1 MCTLNIEKEMRV
13 SLNETA
19 SQRLQI
25 YMNDIFTLLMLPLV
39 CFFTILLIKTVR
51 NEKAGSDESGIKHQ
65 KKQYNQSGFISD
77 VSYIVILVWQ
87 TRTCWTDFKLT
98 ESNVLQQ
105 IHVTLFLDND
115 WYICRW
121 EAATLNTNIS
131 SMPCR
136 IDSFVEKHIA
146 NASYKLDKHKYM
158 TKKYR

>member
-39 CFFTILLIKTVR
+39 SFFFNFSTDKKLSAMKKPVVMKVALNTK
-51 NEKAGSDESGIKHQ
+51 KAI
-65 KKQYNQSGFISD
+65 QSIMVYFRR
-77 VSYIVILVWQ
+77 VLHRFMVWQ

-98 ESNVLQQ
+98 ESNVLQH
-105 IHVTLFLDND
+105 IHFTLFLDND

-121 EAATLNTNIS
+121 TWIS
-131 SMPCR
+131 Y
-136 IDSFVEKHIA
+136 IKYKYFI
-146 NASYKLDKHKYM
+146 NAL
-158 TKKYR
+158 